1 MSKIIFKS
9 DAIRV
14 QWSNTLPNNF
24 NETSYFNTTVSNDGT
39 NIILTNPNDP
49 NFVDV
54 EVLYADIV
62 NPVSGTITELE
73 DIIRC
78 EILVHTNRM
87 IHFPESNNVVPA
99 PCLGL
104 QNVGDDLYWNGTIL
118 SGGGGNV
125 VTADNGLNFTGGNPN
140 NITLGGALTNNTD
153 IDTLDFRFKVEGTDP
168 GFGFNQG
175 LSINA
180 NSNQAILYS
189 TTLGANLGWDSTLNR
204 LQIESGSLD
213 NVTITNDGTN
223 NIILDPTSL
232 DVNHNTLIR
241 IQFNEGAAKA
251 STISMDNVEA
261 AFNYT
266 NTATGAISQHSL
278 NDSYWTASYQS
289 ANLANIQLDDNWV
302 RSVWQNGATADVS
315 YIIAQNGNVTLEN
328 TDGITTSTVRVD
340 AANGISLISQTP
352 LFINIPS
359 TPQPV
364 GSVLTLLDNSN
375 GECEWQQLAN
385 PTGDSMLIQTS
396 DPEILSLNSP
406 NNLIATIGPSSFE
419 LPDISTLAVGQTKS
433 FTCYKSVAVGNVA
446 VNCTAGAT
454 CEGRFG
460 GLFFSGTGG
469 FVLTSQGQAVT
480 LTAIGGSNVW
490 FVANSNI

>member
-1 MSKIIFKS
+1 MVNNSPILRVNSNTVLTINNKIIEV
-9 DAIRV
+9 D
-14 QWSNTLPNNF
+14 T
-24 NETSYFNTTVSNDGT
+24 TSSSV
-39 NIILTNPNDP
+39 ILTIPLVTNDTYEL
-49 NFVDV
+49 NVI
-54 EVLYADIV
+54 DIIGNAAV
-62 NPVSGTITELE
+62 NNIVITVQSPYTINSGASVTISSAFANATITY
-73 DIIRC
+73 DGNGNYAA
-78 EILVHTNRM
+78 T
-87 IHFPESNNVVPA
+87 IHDN
-99 PCLGL
+99 
-104 QNVGDDLYWNGTIL
+104 
-118 SGGGGNV
+118 GGGGGGAD

-180 NSNQAILYS
+180 NINQAQLFS
-189 TTLGANLGWDSTLNR
+189 TTQNSLIGWDSGLNR
-204 LQIESGSLD
+204 LMIQSGSLE

-223 NIILDPTSL
+223 NVVLDPNGYFVT
-232 DVNHNTLIR
+232 HNNAIYHTFNDGLGLAS
-241 IQFNEGAAKA
+241 QFG
-251 STISMDNVEA
+251 IDNAELA
-261 AFNYT
+261 LSYT
-266 NTATGAISQHSL
+266 NFSTGSSATQSIGQGSWNAGYQLTNISTAI
-278 NDSYWTASYQS
+278 
-289 ANLANIQLDDNWV
+289 LDDN
-302 RSVWQNGATADVS
+302 RAQLAFQNGSTSNLSTILVQDTD
-315 YIIAQNGNVTLEN
+315 ITLSH
-328 TDGITTSTVRVD
+328 TDGVSTASVRVD
-340 AANGISLISQTP
+340 YSNGLKLTSPTAF
-352 LFINIPS
+352 FIEIPS
-359 TPQPV
+359 TPNPV

-385 PTGDSMLIQTS
+385 PTGDSMLIQAS

-446 VNCTAGAT
+446 INCTAGAT

-480 LTAIGGSNVW
+480 LTAIGGSNIW
-490 FVANSNI
+490 FVSNSNI